1 MLMKKIA
8 AGIFILSLLV
18 SCTFDY
24 GEEETDRTLPDLVMI
39 NVEYVRVRNSDL
51 IAKINAERV
60 ERYETQGI
68 MKLENFSFEQY
79 GDDGI
84 EINAAGSAGFAS
96 VDIESVDISMDRGVR
111 IEVESENIIIETN
124 QLNWKDEQRLLFTGE
139 DDEVNILRNDGT
151 SFTGIGLRVDARGR
165 FYEFAGDVQGTYV
178 HEDDEDNAEAPSESE
193 EE

>member
-1 MLMKKIA
+1 MKKIA
-8 AGIFILSLLV
+8 AGIFILSLLI

-60 ERYETQGI
+60 ERYETQAI